1 MGKNVIGP
9 AELKN
14 VAALDLRIPETV
26 PDVPFPAA
34 ELEAK
39 QEDYLLVLGIST
51 FADGTPVTIR
61 NLR

>member
-14 VAALDLRIPETV
+14 AAALDLRIPENV
-26 PDVPFPAA
+26 PDVPFPAG

-39 QEDYLLVLGIST
+39 Q
-51 FADGTPVTIR
+51 
-61 NLR
+61 